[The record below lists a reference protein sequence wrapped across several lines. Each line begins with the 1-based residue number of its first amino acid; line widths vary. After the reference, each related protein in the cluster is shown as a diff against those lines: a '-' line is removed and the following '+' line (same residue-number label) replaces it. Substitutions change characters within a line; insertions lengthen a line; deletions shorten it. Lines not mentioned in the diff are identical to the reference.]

1 MYMYSLAGQA
11 TAVIRPVDGA
21 KRIKQPQPTDS
32 LKTITQATAMI
43 RPVEGVIHI
52 KQPILTD
59 PVGIT
64 VHN

>member
-11 TAVIRPVDGA
+11 TAVIRPVEGA
-21 KRIKQPQPTDS
+21 KR
-32 LKTITQATAMI
+32 
-43 RPVEGVIHI
+43 I